1 MFGLVEFE
9 DEEENEP
16 LRYTPMYT
24 FYNWEQLTPTL
35 YLSQNSLNNPDAT
48 QYDTGNQEGN
58 TLQVRTIGN
67 TLIVEKETSKAL
79 LPYSF

>member
-35 YLSQNSLNNPDAT
+35 YLSQNSLNNTEIT
-48 QYDTGNQEGN
+48 QCEAGNQEGN
-58 TLQVRTIGN
+58 TLQVQCLVN
-67 TLIVEKETSKAL
+67 LFL
-79 LPYSF
+79 LH